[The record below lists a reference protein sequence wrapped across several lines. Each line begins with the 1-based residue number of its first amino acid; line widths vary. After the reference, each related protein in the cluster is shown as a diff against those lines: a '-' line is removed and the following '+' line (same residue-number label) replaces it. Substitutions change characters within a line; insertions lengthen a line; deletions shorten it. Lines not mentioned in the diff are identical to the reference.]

1 MPQRR
6 VFGDAPQFPFY
17 DLRDVLLDLRVIA
30 SDDLLHTIHAVGIAE
45 RGYFRDRNVRSR
57 LPGELLPVDAWKI
70 FCSMRS
76 SKLSATAPTN
86 MPCERLEI
94 FEAGIRLSSCVLVEV
109 VRLSLLSE
117 LEVRSCTILPKRSLN
132 VLAVSP
138 KT

>member
-1 MPQRR
+1 
-6 VFGDAPQFPFY
+6 
-17 DLRDVLLDLRVIA
+17 
-30 SDDLLHTIHAVGIAE
+30 
-45 RGYFRDRNVRSR
+45 
-57 LPGELLPVDAWKI
+57 
-70 FCSMRS
+70 
-76 SKLSATAPTN
+76 

>member
-1 MPQRR
+1 MISSIRSTPS
-6 VFGDAPQFPFY
+6 
-17 DLRDVLLDLRVIA
+17 A
-30 SDDLLHTIHAVGIAE
+30 SRNEDISGIGTYEAVSPASFSLSMTI
-45 RGYFRDRNVRSR
+45 S
-57 LPGELLPVDAWKI
+57 AWKI